1 VLVESKKEADAQ
13 LIVVNR
19 ETEAATVIKDA
30 LAIEE
35 AAAQKIADS
44 ANAIKKDCESQ
55 LAEAMPALKAAEDAV
70 NCITKGD
77 IAELKN
83 LSKPPADV
91 KLVTQVVCMLM
102 HIDPITA
109 MNPETQ
115 KKEKDYWKP
124 SVGMMMKPT
133 FLQDLINYPKE
144 DMTQKLIDSIQPLI
158 TLENFQIDRLKK
170 VSSVAMNLAKWVFA
184 MDKFYNVN
192 KIVIPKKQQLAVAE
206 GEYAEVTKLLS
217 VKQASLKVEM
227 DKVAKLKA

>member
-1 VLVESKKEADAQ
+1 
-13 LIVVNR
+13 
-19 ETEAATVIKDA
+19 
-30 LAIEE
+30 
-35 AAAQKIADS
+35 
-44 ANAIKKDCESQ
+44 
-55 LAEAMPALKAAEDAV
+55 MPALKAAEDAV